1 MIVGVLKVYCCVI
14 IVFCFSAGKHDVVN
28 CGTELGETHGIWEI
42 KSFCKDL
49 GWKYT
54 KTTPYFSNFVRR
66 VFPKTP
72 KNGKFGE
79 WYHREDFMLI
89 EGFPS

>member
-1 MIVGVLKVYCCVI
+1 MYCCVI
-14 IVFCFSAGKHDVVN
+14 IVFCFSAGKHDVVD

-49 GWKYT
+49 G
-54 KTTPYFSNFVRR
+54 R

-72 KNGKFGE
+72 KNGNFGE